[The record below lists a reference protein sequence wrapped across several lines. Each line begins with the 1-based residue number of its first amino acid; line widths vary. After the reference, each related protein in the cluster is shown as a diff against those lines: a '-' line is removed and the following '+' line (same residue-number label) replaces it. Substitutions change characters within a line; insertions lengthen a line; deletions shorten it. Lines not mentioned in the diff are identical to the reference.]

1 MPAMPTDFSCG
12 VIPITEFHGE
22 RHYLLVQHDAGHW
35 SFPKGHPEGNESPQ
49 QTARRELG
57 EETGLRGVSLVPTPA
72 FDEHYIFTKR
82 SGKVVDKTV
91 TYFLGHV
98 DPEAARRLRLQ
109 VEEVADAKWLRLAAA
124 HGLMT
129 FDAGR
134 LLLDEVER
142 FLSVTPAALR
152 QST

>member
-1 MPAMPTDFSCG
+1 MPTDFSCG
-12 VIPITEFHGE
+12 VIPVTEFHGE

-35 SFPKGHPEGNESPQ
+35 SFPKGHPEGGESPI
-49 QTARRELG
+49 QTARRELA
-57 EETGLRGVSLVPTPA
+57 EETGLRGVELVAIPA
-72 FDEHYIFTKR
+72 FDEHYVFTKR

-109 VEEVADAKWLRLAAA
+109 VEEVADAKWLRPAAA
-124 HGLMT
+124 RSLMT

-134 LLLDEVER
+134 WLLDEVER
-142 FLSVTPAALR
+142 FLIRVPAGAR
-152 QST
+152 KRG